1 VTEDKPTDCDDNV
14 DDEAAPDESAP
25 DESTDEAAERKFVED
40 TLVRGE
46 AAEADEEGDLPRE
59 ATHEIVEQREGEL
72 PKLKRRRFKAF

>member
-1 VTEDKPTDCDDNV
+1 VTEDKPTECDDDV
-14 DDEAAPDESAP
+14 DDEAAS

-46 AAEADEEGDLPRE
+46 AAEADEEGNLPRE

-72 PKLKRRRFKAF
+72 PKLKRRRFRAF